1 MKSKRYK
8 HIEAFIGKTENFL
21 QYVHEMLLKMYAVYH
36 ESFYKLFI
44 AATL

>member
-8 HIEAFIGKTENFL
+8 HIEAITGNTENFL
-21 QYVHEMLLKMYAVYH
+21 PYVYEMLLKIYAVYH

-44 AATL
+44 AAIL